1 MSDSGFASQDS
12 PERWWWR
19 VALLV
24 AATLAVFAPVML
36 QGGFFWDDYEL
47 IVNNPLVH
55 SPGGLRDFW
64 FSTKNFDYFPLTSTT
79 FWIEWRVWGNWAQPY
94 HVLNVLLH
102 LGSALMLWRIFREL
116 KVPGAFWGALLFAV
130 HPVNVESVAWISERK
145 NTLSMFL
152 ASLSLLLYLR
162 FERDRRWGA

>member
-1 MSDSGFASQDS
+1 MAGC
-12 PERWWWR
+12 
-19 VALLV
+19 
-24 AATLAVFAPVML
+24 AAGGGDAGGVCAGDAA
-36 QGGFFWDDYEL
+36 GGFFWDDYEL

-116 KVPGAFWGALLFAV
+116 KVPGAFWGAAAVCGASGECGIGRVDHRAEEHVVDVSGEFVAAAVFAV
-130 HPVNVESVAWISERK
+130 
-145 NTLSMFL
+145 
-152 ASLSLLLYLR
+152 
-162 FERDRRWGA
+162 